1 MELGQLAQKPQLVK
15 LTIDDETIVEKYGDS
30 LEFYMYDRQPLDVF
44 AKLAN
49 FDQNDPGGI
58 IQILKTVILNKE
70 GEEVMK
76 DGLQLPMD
84 VVTECIKVAGDTL
97 GK

>member
-15 LTIDDETIVEKYGDS
+15 LTIDEKEIVEKYGDE

-49 FDQNDPGGI
+49 FDQNDPGSVI
-58 IQILKTVILNKE
+58 HILQTVILNKD
-70 GEEVMK
+70 GEAVMK

-84 VVTECIKVAGDTL
+84 VMTECIKVASDKL

>member
-1 MELGQLAQKPQLVK
+1 
-15 LTIDDETIVEKYGDS
+15 
-30 LEFYMYDRQPLDVF
+30 MYDRQPLDVF

-49 FDQNDPGGI
+49 FDQNDPGSI
-58 IQILKTVILNKE
+58 IQILKTVILDAE

-76 DGLQLPMD
+76 DDMQLPMD
-84 VVTECIKVAGDTL
+84 VVTKCIKVAGDKL